1 TGNDTTNSSSTPD
14 LLNLLVETC
23 AAPPS
28 YTLGSGLATLGGEV
42 CSSAMHMFGLLS
54 ATLFEVTGGPHGGVE
69 RVAAARHDDGDGR
82 LPTAAVA
89 QDGSTAEPLV
99 GAAVAAAA
107 APTAA
112 MEWDVTQRELIGEG
126 TVGIAAQSARPVCVE
141 MVTPLEA
148 GNGMS
153 SSDDRAAS
161 LLAQQEG
168 HGVRTRSA
176 VSRVAGAAI
185 STVLCVPIMLQTAPT
200 ALGGGGQGSRTSTSV
215 EVVGVLRAVRVG
227 SRAFAGDD
235 ARALSAFCGQLALVM
250 SAERTLAEVR
260 AGAAAS
266 AAKEARLLR
275 RQACRKV
282 LRLFAEGAVAD
293 SFLRDKHQAAAVGHG
308 QERAS
313 STCGV
318 ERDACSVSDLMLWR
332 SVAKV
337 AAETLRCES
346 VDLLHV
352 ASLVPRAVGGSPSS
366 GGGAARV
373 ADLLGRQYASSR
385 SFRRRSSCSSLVGPP
400 VSSDDGAPN
409 SKDSGG
415 GSQRTGEKEMV
426 TWLCAPVLGARA
438 ESGGRG
444 ETAAATAVTASLV
457 CCAVNKDGGR
467 SFDDVDEVLLGT
479 IAALYGVALSW
490 IKAPS
495 PHTHRVNAV
504 NSSRRTEEIPGEANG
519 FAGYPPTG
527 HASQNRSDLSMLGV
541 VVPSQ
546 ATFRGAS
553 VGFVPRN
560 SAAPRILHQQRNAA
574 NVAPAAPPVT
584 AAAAAH
590 EFRADGWMDTTNALP
605 QRSVVAGP
613 PRVQHRGRDEEN
625 ELERHRAAL
634 DGADKVDVAD
644 VKEVEGNAKLRKR
657 ADRAERML
665 EATRER
671 LNRALEDGVSN
682 AAAGATAATAASA
695 SVPAVAADSVSGG
708 SAEGKGDACAN
719 RHDEEERS
727 SVFIGRRR
735 PPLSGESES
744 SNGTTDR
751 SRQHYHRRSTS
762 TRRRKNRNKKDETIP
777 FLQTGGRQ
785 PYSDTDSSS
794 HAVSALSLGGYYS
807 SDGVDRRG
815 RDLRST
821 RPLGLSSRG
830 ERGDDFDARQPRTA
844 SAAPGN
850 RRTRSQ
856 RYSDEDDRAGAD
868 ERGAGSS
875 DRRRRRG
882 RTELRA
888 SDLARMR
895 EVVAQLRIATAQ
907 LEAERCRRPA
917 SAPEQGH
924 GQEWERHLPP
934 LAGASKERCRTIS
947 PPRGLHDGG
956 RGSALPTESSAAG
969 TDGVCG
975 GRAAAEAE
983 AAALIRENAS
993 LRKKLN
999 GLVALEKLEGRA
1011 VRRGLLPLSGG
1022 GGVVPE

>member
-1 TGNDTTNSSSTPD
+1 MQG
-14 LLNLLVETC
+14 
-23 AAPPS
+23 
-28 YTLGSGLATLGGEV
+28 LG
-42 CSSAMHMFGLLS
+42 
-54 ATLFEVTGGPHGGVE
+54 
-69 RVAAARHDDGDGR
+69 
-82 LPTAAVA
+82 
-89 QDGSTAEPLV
+89 
-99 GAAVAAAA
+99 
-107 APTAA
+107 
-112 MEWDVTQRELIGEG
+112 
-126 TVGIAAQSARPVCVE
+126 
-141 MVTPLEA
+141 
-148 GNGMS
+148 
-153 SSDDRAAS
+153 
-161 LLAQQEG
+161 
-168 HGVRTRSA
+168 A
-176 VSRVAGAAI
+176 VSK
-185 STVLCVPIMLQTAPT
+185 
-200 ALGGGGQGSRTSTSV
+200 
-215 EVVGVLRAVRVG
+215 RAV
-227 SRAFAGDD
+227 
-235 ARALSAFCGQLALVM
+235 
-250 SAERTLAEVR
+250 
-260 AGAAAS
+260 
-266 AAKEARLLR
+266 
-275 RQACRKV
+275 
-282 LRLFAEGAVAD
+282 
-293 SFLRDKHQAAAVGHG
+293 
-308 QERAS
+308 
-313 STCGV
+313 STQ
-318 ERDACSVSDLMLWR
+318 
-332 SVAKV
+332 
-337 AAETLRCES
+337 T
-346 VDLLHV
+346 
-352 ASLVPRAVGGSPSS
+352 
-366 GGGAARV
+366 
-373 ADLLGRQYASSR
+373 
-385 SFRRRSSCSSLVGPP
+385 
-400 VSSDDGAPN
+400 
-409 SKDSGG
+409 
-415 GSQRTGEKEMV
+415 
-426 TWLCAPVLGARA
+426 
-438 ESGGRG
+438 
-444 ETAAATAVTASLV
+444 
-457 CCAVNKDGGR
+457 
-467 SFDDVDEVLLGT
+467 
-479 IAALYGVALSW
+479 
-490 IKAPS
+490 
-495 PHTHRVNAV
+495 V

-584 AAAAAH
+584 AAAAADPAAAH
-590 EFRADGWMDTTNALP
+590 EFRPDGWMDTTNALP

-695 SVPAVAADSVSGG
+695 SVPAVAADSVSGD

-785 PYSDTDSSS
+785 PYLDTDSSS

-917 SAPEQGH
+917 SAPEQYRVVRERSGYRERGH
-924 GQEWERHLPP
+924 GQKWERHLPP
-934 LAGASKERCRTIS
+934 LPGASKERCRTIS

-969 TDGVCG
+969 KDGVCG

-1022 GGVVPE
+1022 GGVVPEGDFFSSHSLLP